1 MTAQSDRDGLFGKIT
16 AFFAPDE
23 TPIAPRS
30 PLIGGLIAVVSF
42 AMAFLAVAAI
52 EAGAA
57 ADRIA
62 AGWSEE
68 LAQSATVRITA
79 TAGTLDEVSAAA
91 MAVLEVAPGVASAR
105 LMSEAELMELM
116 APWLGREADVAALPL
131 PALIDVTL
139 EDGGPDTAD
148 IQRQLDLAAPG
159 ALYDDHGEWRA
170 PLIEAAVG
178 LRRIAVAG
186 VLLTLAALA
195 AMVAVA
201 AIASLWAGSSVVRTL
216 RLIGAEDQF
225 ISRAFERQFAI
236 RAALGGGF
244 GAFIALVIAA
254 RMPTISASGILA
266 APDTAT
272 TSLIPWI
279 APLAPVICAVT
290 ALAATR
296 LACMFVL
303 RRT

>member
-1 MTAQSDRDGLFGKIT
+1 MSHAADNEGFFGRIT
-16 AFFAPDE
+16 SFFAPDE

-30 PLIGGLIAVVSF
+30 PLIGGLIAIVSF
-42 AMAFLAVAAI
+42 AMAFMAVAAI

-57 ADRIA
+57 ADRVA

-79 TAGTLDEVSAAA
+79 PPEKLAEVSASAL
-91 MAVLEVAPGVASAR
+91 AVLEIAPGVASAR
-105 LMSEAELMELM
+105 LLSEAELKELM
-116 APWLGREADVAALPL
+116 APWLGRDADVVALPL

-139 EDGGPDTAD
+139 EDGGPDAED
-148 IQRQLDLAAPG
+148 IQRQLELAAPG
-159 ALYDDHGEWRA
+159 SLYDDHGEWRA
-170 PLIEAAVG
+170 PLIEAAVT
-178 LRRIAVAG
+178 LRRVAMAG
-186 VLLTLAALA
+186 VVLTLIALA

-201 AIASLWAGSSVVRTL
+201 AVASLWAGSGVVRTL

-244 GAFIALVIAA
+244 GAFLALVIAA
-254 RMPTISASGILA
+254 RMPSVAATGILSTSA
-266 APDTAT
+266 TAT
-272 TSLIPWI
+272 HSLIPWI
-279 APLAPVICAVT
+279 APLAPIVCALT

-296 LACMFVL
+296 IACLFVL

>member
-1 MTAQSDRDGLFGKIT
+1 MTELSPIQRIT
-16 AFFAPDE
+16 GFFAPDE

-79 TAGTLDEVSAAA
+79 TPETIGEVSAAA
-91 MAVLEVAPGVASAR
+91 MAVLEVAPGVSSAR
-105 LMSEAELMELM
+105 LLSEAELKELM
-116 APWLGREADVAALPL
+116 APWLGRDADVAALPL
-131 PALIDVTL
+131 PALIDVSL
-139 EDGGPDTAD
+139 EDGGPDAED
-148 IQRQLDLAAPG
+148 IQRQLNLAAPG

-178 LRRIAVAG
+178 LRRVAIAG
-186 VLLTLAALA
+186 VVMTLAALA

-201 AIASLWAGSSVVRTL
+201 AAASLWAGSSVVRTL

-244 GAFIALVIAA
+244 GAFLALLIAA
-254 RMPTISASGILA
+254 RMPEISSTGILA
-266 APDTAT
+266 VSKSSSAG
-272 TSLIPWI
+272 LVPWI
-279 APLAPVICAVT
+279 APLAPVICALT
-290 ALAATR
+290 ALIATR

>member
-1 MTAQSDRDGLFGKIT
+1 MTAAPDNQGLFGRIA

-30 PLIGGLIAVVSF
+30 PLIGGLIAIVSF
-42 AMAFLAVAAI
+42 SMAFLAVAAI
-52 EAGAA
+52 ETGAA

-68 LAQSATVRITA
+68 LAQSATVRVA
-79 TAGTLDEVSAAA
+79 APPETLAEVSAAA
-91 MAVLEVAPGVASAR
+91 LAVLEVAPGVASAR
-105 LMSEAELMELM
+105 LLSEAELKELM
-116 APWLGREADVAALPL
+116 APWLGRDADVSALPL

-139 EDGGPDTAD
+139 EDGGPDAGD
-148 IQRQLDLAAPG
+148 IQRQLELAAPG

-170 PLIEAAVG
+170 PLIEAAIS
-178 LRRIAVAG
+178 LRRVAFAG

-201 AIASLWAGSSVVRTL
+201 AIASLWAGSGVVRTL

-225 ISRAFERQFAI
+225 IWRAFERQFAI

-244 GAFIALVIAA
+244 GAFLALVISA
-254 RMPTISASGILA
+254 RMPTISGTGILS
-266 APDTAT
+266 APETAT
-272 TSLIPWI
+272 ACLVPWI
-279 APLAPVICAVT
+279 APIAPLICALT
-290 ALAATR
+290 ALGATR
-296 LACMFVL
+296 LACLFVL